1 MKTIQPIQLWS
12 DGKIQNAV
20 YFNMYISYDNLST
33 TAVFYYSLM
42 CETFDLLA
50 SGKIEMTGSDYQNWD
65 DSNEGAYLYAAYV
78 LNLVITGD
86 YIPLA
91 PVIDLDALSDEPT
104 A

>member
-42 CETFDLLA
+42 GETFDLLA

-86 YIPLA
+86 AVTTASDIP
-91 PVIDLDALSDEPT
+91 SDEQT
-104 A
+104 T

>member
-12 DGKIQNAV
+12 EGKIHNAV

-42 CETFDLLA
+42 CENFDLLA

-86 YIPLA
+86 YIPPA
-91 PVIDLDALSDEPT
+91 PVIDLDELSDEQT

>member
-12 DGKIQNAV
+12 EGKIQNAV

-42 CETFDLLA
+42 GETFDLLA

-86 YIPLA
+86 YIPPA
-91 PVIDLDALSDEPT
+91 PVIDLGEPSDEQG

>member
-1 MKTIQPIQLWS
+1 MKTIQPIQLWNEGII
-12 DGKIQNAV
+12 DNATL
-20 YFNMYISYDNLST
+20 FDMYISYDNLST

-42 CETFDLLA
+42 GETFDLLA

-86 YIPLA
+86 AVTTASDTP
-91 PVIDLDALSDEPT
+91 SDEQT
-104 A
+104 T